1 MVKNNIKFIDN
12 NFFDEGKKYMLR
24 EAKGFN
30 LMDGIS
36 SGSNEPYQQILAVDV
51 RRTSTAIYLP
61 ADLMNHGYLANILI
75 FQ

>member
-12 NFFDEGKKYMLR
+12 NFFDEIKKYMLR

-36 SGSNEPYQQILAVDV
+36 SGSNEPYQQIIIEIA
-51 RRTSTAIYLP
+51 
-61 ADLMNHGYLANILI
+61 MILRNCEGMLFRI
-75 FQ
+75 E